1 MMIKKTC
8 ACSVLAGLVALANG
22 DSLAAQQRKAPRPAQ
37 AASANPPA
45 APEVTSILEPRALAV
60 LEAMSRRLTAARTM
74 TFTAVATYESP
85 SVLGPALAYSTIS
98 EVTLQRPDK
107 LRVVTAGDGP
117 ASEFY
122 YDGRTMTAFA
132 PAENLVAVAEA
143 PPTIDAA
150 LEAAHGSAAI
160 YFPFTDV
167 VVADPYRDLTEGLTH
182 AFFIGQSRVVGGT
195 TTDMVAIA
203 NDKTF
208 AQFWVGADDKLP
220 RRIRAIYLD
229 DPSRLWHQVD
239 FSDWKLDGRVAK
251 NAFASE
257 RAAAAQRIQFAR
269 PDPPPP
275 PPQQPPAPGG
285 APKKKPG
292 RKS

>member
-1 MMIKKTC
+1 MIRKTF
-8 ACSVLAGLVALANG
+8 AGPILVALVVLSSG
-22 DSLAAQQRKAPRPAQ
+22 DGLAAQHRTSSRPAK
-37 AASANPPA
+37 AASGGSVPA
-45 APEVTSILEPRALAV
+45 APRMAPVLEPRALEV
-60 LEAMSRRLTAARTM
+60 LQSMSQRLAGARTL
-74 TFTAVATYESP
+74 TFTAVTTYESP
-85 SVLGPALAYSTIS
+85 SLLGPALAYTTTSQ
-98 EVTLQRPDK
+98 VTLQRPDK

-122 YDGRTMTAFA
+122 YDGKTMTAFA

-150 LEAAHGSAAI
+150 LQAADDSAAI

-167 VVADPYRDLTEGLTH
+167 VVADPYRDMTEGLTH
-182 AFFIGQSRVVGGT
+182 AFVVGQSRVVGGT

-203 NDKTF
+203 SDRVF
-208 AQFWVGADDKLP
+208 AQLWIGADDRLP
-220 RRIRAIYLD
+220 RRMRAVYLD

-251 NAFASE
+251 DAFGST

-269 PDPPPP
+269 PDPPE
-275 PPQQPPAPGG
+275 PPAPEPAATGG
-285 APKKKPG
+285 ARKKKLG
-292 RKS
+292 TR